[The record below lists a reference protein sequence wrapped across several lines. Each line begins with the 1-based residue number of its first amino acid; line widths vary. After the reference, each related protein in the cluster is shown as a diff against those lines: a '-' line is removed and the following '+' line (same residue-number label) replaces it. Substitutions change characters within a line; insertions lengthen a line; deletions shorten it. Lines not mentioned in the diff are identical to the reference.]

1 MSADAVVFI
10 PGIKGTTLVE
20 TNKASFDT
28 IWSGV
33 QYNFETIEDLELT
46 RFQAGEY
53 FDHRLD
59 SLIRAGE
66 IEDLAYAEFLRDL
79 DTDRPVYIFNYD
91 WRHSAREN
99 GRRLRDF
106 LAYIRRK
113 SRALGAELKSFD
125 FITHSLGNA
134 VLRSYLKQYGST
146 GVHRIV
152 FVVPPFDGSL
162 DITSAV
168 LVGEGFFSSVKAK
181 FRKLVRTFPGALELL
196 PVYAGSSRFDSG
208 SARHSFLNYR
218 HWQSNI
224 TEPGDALAEKF
235 RMALKDARSTL
246 NNDLADIAKLS
257 ESLRKRILVIVR
269 HGFETWQSVEVR
281 RNRGRKPKNFVD
293 FENGMRSVDGDGRVP
308 HVSSC
313 KYYASVRTLLID
325 DAIFFRDYDHGF
337 ILKDERVQK
346 LVNRFLFRKSGSF
359 RAGIP
364 GGSIKRV
371 KGLQEVSDSS
381 SGLPVWKALV

>member
-1 MSADAVVFI
+1 MSSDAVVFI

-28 IWSGV
+28 IWSGI
-33 QYNFETIEDLELT
+33 QYNFESIEDLELT
-46 RFQAGEY
+46 RYQAGEY
-53 FDHRLD
+53 FDHKLD

-79 DTDRPVYIFNYD
+79 DTDKPVFIFNYD

-99 GRRLRDF
+99 GKRLSDF
-106 LAYIRRK
+106 LTYIRRK
-113 SRALGAELKSFD
+113 SRALDAELKSFD

-134 VLRSYLKQYGST
+134 VLRSYLKQSGSAS
-146 GVHRIV
+146 VNRIV

-168 LVGEGFFSSVKAK
+168 LVGEGFFSNVKAK

-196 PVYAGSSRFDSG
+196 PTYAEGSRFDSG
-208 SARHSFLNYR
+208 TARHSFMNYG

-246 NNDLADIAKLS
+246 NNELVDIGRLS

-269 HGFETWQSVEVR
+269 HGFQTWQSVEVK
-281 RNRGRKPKNFVD
+281 RNKGKTPENFVD
-293 FENGMRSVDGDGRVP
+293 FENAGRSDDGDGRVP

-313 KYYASVRTLLID
+313 KYHASVRTLLID
-325 DAIFFRDYDHGF
+325 DAVFFRDYDHGF

-346 LVNRFLFRKSGSF
+346 LVNRFLFRKSGAF

-371 KGLQEVSDSS
+371 RGLEKKAGSN
-381 SGLPVWKALV
+381 GLPYWKALV